1 MVNSQLYVCMY
12 VWMYGCTYVC
22 MCLWAD
28 ATDHLP
34 PPIEW
39 LKLGVGLYP
48 TVRIS
53 RRQLRGRKG
62 REVVSVSPL
71 FPWRFIVHA
80 LKEARREE
88 GRKEGRRRR
97 RRRRRWGGGGG
108 GGRVIAGS
116 EKKDSV
122 SSRWQSRRVDRLE
135 RSCTAAEAKVVA
147 KSLLLLLL
155 LLLIYFSSSLVPH
168 QFSQ

>member
-1 MVNSQLYVCMY
+1 MY
-12 VWMYGCTYVC
+12 VCTYVCVLRC

-34 PPIEW
+34 PIQW

-48 TVRIS
+48 TVRNQ

-71 FPWRFIVHA
+71 FPWRS
-80 LKEARREE
+80 LSTLWSKREGKKE
-88 GRKEGRRRR
+88 GRKAGRKKTKKKKRRRR
-97 RRRRRWGGGGG
+97 RRRR
-108 GGRVIAGS
+108 GRS
-116 EKKDSV
+116 YCRKRKKDSV

-155 LLLIYFSSSLVPH
+155 LIHFSSSLVPTNSH
-168 QFSQ
+168 NK